1 MEPPLG
7 VPPCC
12 QNPKSRLGPRCPKL
26 TEQMIALS
34 QRIREPKNMPC
45 IFARTRPRC
54 SFSVQLLGLSL
65 ASGLGGMCRT
75 YFVMRVIPGSRRL
88 ASGTTVSRKRFV
100 HTQGVAQCRLHSR
113 KLLSF
118 AHDPTRQQFGM
129 LARRP
134 RHACYVGKHYIGT
147 EALFYAVAGT
157 PRADNRHKS

>member
-1 MEPPLG
+1 MELPLC

-12 QNPKSRLGPRCPKL
+12 QNRKVRMSKSEKP

-45 IFARTRPRC
+45 IFARTCPRC

-65 ASGLGGMCRT
+65 AIGLGGMCRT
-75 YFVMRVIPGSRRL
+75 HFVMRVIPGSRPL
-88 ASGTTVSRKRFV
+88 ASGTTVSLKRFV

-118 AHDPTRQQFGM
+118 ARDVTRQQFGM

-147 EALFYAVAGT
+147 EALPSKLSAGDFDT
-157 PRADNRHKS
+157 H